1 MVTKPRKMLFNF
13 RENLTSPDAFIPF
26 VVPIFKCRDLVLC
39 NVDIWIPNV
48 VRLESVFFFPLG

>member
-1 MVTKPRKMLFNF
+1 MLFNF